1 MRFDFPVYHNSLKT
15 RADLARNLE
24 ELLAPLT
31 AHAGAGGYHLGNTA
45 ALYPPKIARMEGWCR
60 CLWGIAPF
68 ISGGGVWTG
77 SDALRTTLIRGV
89 NPDDGDYW
97 GDCGYRD
104 QRLVEM
110 AAIALSLL
118 LAPRVFWEP
127 LDERSKR
134 NLYRW
139 LSFIETQELPPMN
152 WHFFRLIV
160 QSAFRT
166 LGLPV
171 HEEAEQA
178 SFDIVE
184 SCYRGNGWYQD
195 GEGGSFDLYNPMG
208 FHFYSLILTALAD
221 RRAADLRKGAAAPLA
236 APIDRFAGLFRERAK
251 TFAASFALWFYHD
264 GSMIPYGRSLTYR
277 FAESAFF
284 SACAFAGIE
293 ALPWGIMKGI
303 VLRNIRRWFSRPILD
318 AGGVLS
324 VGYAYPNLIMAD
336 AYNSPGSPYWALKTY
351 LILAL
356 KDDHPFWQADEAPL
370 RFGAYRNEE
379 KARYFCITDNI
390 PGFVIS
396 NSETDAQLLTAGRY
410 PYFDMNHAAQKY
422 CKFAYSARFGFC
434 VSHSNYNIEKI
445 GCDSTL
451 IFSEGDG
458 YWRERR
464 EVTDQEAGEKWV
476 KSRWQPWSDVSVT
489 TLLVRI
495 DDWHVRIHRIESR
508 RFLRAVEG
516 GFAIPRHNDTD
527 EAPPVRNAAG
537 EDRSS
542 ALVLFPWAAS
552 RIAALEEGFPDDMLP
567 ASRRR
572 GSVVVLAPNL
582 NVIHPSA
589 AVPILEGS
597 VEPGTTFWASAVW
610 AGNGTAAGNDES
622 GGCPRL
628 SIQTMNDDRRY
639 VVISGGSTSNAVE
652 IPV

>member
-1 MRFDFPVYHNSLKT
+1 MQFDFPVYRNSLKT

-31 AHAGAGGYHLGNTA
+31 AHAGAGGYHLGTA
-45 ALYPPKIARMEGWCR
+45 SALYPPKIARMEGWCR

-68 ISGGGVWTG
+68 ISGGRVWPG
-77 SDALRTTLIRGV
+77 IDALRTTLIRGV
-89 NPDDGDYW
+89 NPDDNDYW

-110 AAIALSLL
+110 AAIAFSLL

-127 LDERSKR
+127 LDEQSKR

-160 QSAFRT
+160 QAAFRE

-171 HEEAEQA
+171 NEEAEQA
-178 SFDIVE
+178 SFAVVE
-184 SCYRGNGWYQD
+184 SCYRGDGWYQD

-208 FHFYSLILTALAD
+208 FHFYSLILIALAEH
-221 RRAADLRKGAAAPLA
+221 RKRTVSS
-236 APIDRFAGLFRERAK
+236 IDRVADRFRERAK
-251 TFAASFALWFYHD
+251 TFAASFAMWFYHD
-264 GSMIPYGRSLTYR
+264 GSIIPYGRSLTYR

-293 ALPWGIMKGI
+293 ALPWGVMKGI
-303 VLRNIRRWFSRPILD
+303 VLRNLRRWFSRPILD
-318 AGGVLS
+318 AGGILS

-370 RFGAYRNEE
+370 SFDARRGAE
-379 KARYFCITDNI
+379 KARYFCMTDKI
-390 PGFVIS
+390 PGFIIS
-396 NSETDAQLLTAGRY
+396 NSVTDAQLLTAGRY

-434 VSHSNYNIEKI
+434 VSHSNYNIEKT
-445 GCDSTL
+445 GCDSML
-451 IFSEGDG
+451 LLSEDDG

-476 KSRWQPWSDVSVT
+476 KSRWQPWGDVSVT
-489 TLLVRI
+489 TVLARI
-495 DDWHVRIHRIESR
+495 GDWHVRIHRIESG
-508 RFLRAVEG
+508 RFLHAVEG
-516 GFAIPRHNDTD
+516 GFSIPRYNDTD
-527 EAPPVRNAAG
+527 DALPVRSAAG
-537 EDRSS
+537 EAQSS
-542 ALVLFPWAAS
+542 ASILFPWAAS
-552 RIAALEEGFPDDMLP
+552 RIAALEEDLPDDMIP

-572 GSVVVLAPNL
+572 GSVVIPAPNL
-582 NVIHPSA
+582 NVIHPSVV
-589 AVPILEGS
+589 VPVLQGT

-610 AGNGTAAGNDES
+610 AGNGTTMGNDEA
-622 GGCPRL
+622 GGCPPRV
-628 SIQTMNDDRRY
+628 SVRTGGNGCRY
-639 VVISGGSTSNAVE
+639 FIISGAFDNSAIE